1 MFKFSLFIFKIVP
14 SAGYTQYN
22 GMCCVML
29 TVAYF
34 CAFQTNMPDCIK
46 QALSDTLLSGTTNAL
61 HLPSNLLQIEHRT
74 NVLSPTDS
82 AIFQISHRGPLV
94 LRGIKV
100 KSGLEFT
107 KKKRTTSR
115 SGDCIYFC
123 TYSPATL
130 IPACN

>member
-107 KKKRTTSR
+107 KQKKEKLQGVETAFIFVHT
-115 SGDCIYFC
+115 
-123 TYSPATL
+123 PL
-130 IPACN
+130 LH

>member
-1 MFKFSLFIFKIVP
+1 MFKFSLFIFEIVP

-34 CAFQTNMPDCIK
+34 CAFQPNKTDCIK
-46 QALSDTLLSGTTNAL
+46 QALSETLLSGTTNAL
-61 HLPSNLLQIEHRT
+61 HLPSNLPVPQIEHRT

-94 LRGIKV
+94 LRGVKV
-100 KSGLEFT
+100 K
-107 KKKRTTSR
+107 
-115 SGDCIYFC
+115 
-123 TYSPATL
+123 
-130 IPACN
+130 